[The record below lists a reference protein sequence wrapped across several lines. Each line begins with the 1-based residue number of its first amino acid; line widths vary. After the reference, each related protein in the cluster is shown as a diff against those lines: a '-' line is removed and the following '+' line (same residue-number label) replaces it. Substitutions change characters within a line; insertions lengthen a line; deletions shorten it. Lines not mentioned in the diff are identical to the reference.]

1 MSEDSLRKPPQ
12 IVVGDSFDSVLTNE
26 SQPHEGDVRKI
37 SVSLEEPSPTLLWVG
52 LLGYLITFAGSFM
65 VADFDLALC
74 FNILCSGSFLSTLS
88 LMIYYMIYTN
98 WEENTGRSSSNSNLS
113 ATLLG
118 FVAVLIMGLYIY
130 FSAF

>member
-12 IVVGDSFDSVLTNE
+12 IVVGDSFDSVLSSD
-26 SQPHEGDVRKI
+26 SQPHEGAVREI

-52 LLGYLITFAGSFM
+52 LLGYLITFGGSFM

-88 LMIYYMIYTN
+88 LMIYYIIYTN
-98 WEENTGRSSSNSNLS
+98 WEENTGRSNSNSNLS